1 MPSLDT
7 PISNIARLT
16 PRQAKALAKLGLGNV
31 RDMLLHFPSRHDD
44 FSRIVIA
51 SPEFLG
57 QVITIEGTVRKVSR
71 RRIFPRRLTI
81 TEALV
86 EDASGQT
93 VRAAWFNQALALS
106 GLKEGLRI
114 RMAGK
119 LSIEQRK
126 LSLNGPS
133 FERAE
138 RDATN
143 TGRLVPVYPETD
155 GITSKWIRWQLKG
168 LLPLADRL
176 PDIVPDEIR
185 RKLHLFRYGQAIRQ
199 IHFPDSQ
206 EKISLARK
214 TFAFREMF
222 LMQLRAIRSR
232 MEWEGKSALK
242 LETDLDF
249 LAEFRRELPFE
260 LTGAQEK
267 AIREILDDLAKGRPM
282 NRLLNGDVGSGKTVV
297 AAAAAAAAVRNGF
310 QAALM
315 APTEVLARQHF
326 ESFCRLFRER
336 NVSIAL
342 LTNSFKL
349 LSTDGNGPEIL
360 KRSELL
366 GKIAGNEIGIV
377 IGTHA
382 LIQKD
387 VRFGAL
393 ALAVIDEQHRFG
405 VAQRSALQEETAG
418 LQDGCEK
425 TVPHLLTMTATP
437 IPRTLAIAFFGSLD
451 LSILDELPKNRQ
463 PIETR
468 IVPPESQAE
477 TYSFIRREIAAGRQ
491 AFIVFPFVEE
501 SKALTEVKAATV
513 EYERLAERIFPDLRL
528 GLLHGKMS
536 AKEKEEAMRNF
547 KAQDLDILI
556 ATSVVE
562 VGIDVPNAT
571 VIAIENAERFG
582 LSQLHQFR
590 GRVGRGTRKSY
601 CFLFT
606 EETETERLRVLESTA
621 DGFRIAESDLEL
633 RGPGQF
639 FGTAQSGLPDI
650 AMENLGNLKLVRIAQ
665 DEAAALL
672 KDDPELKRHPLIGN
686 ALAEFRDKAHLE

>member
-57 QVITIEGTVRKVSR
+57 QVITVEGTVRKVSR

-206 EKISLARK
+206 EKILLARK

-232 MEWEGKSALK
+232 MEWERKSALK
-242 LETDLDF
+242 LETGKAF

-267 AIREILDDLAKGRPM
+267 AVREILDDLAKGQPM

-310 QAALM
+310 QTALM

-336 NVSIAL
+336 NVPIAL

-349 LSTDGNGPEIL
+349 LSADGNGPEVL

-366 GKIAGNEIGIV
+366 GKIAENEIRIV

-477 TYSFIRREIAAGRQ
+477 TYSFIRQEIAAGRQ

-501 SKALTEVKAATV
+501 SKTLTEVKAATV
-513 EYERLAERIFPDLRL
+513 EYERLAKKIFPDLRL

-536 AKEKEEAMRNF
+536 AKEKEETMKNF

-606 EETETERLRVLESTA
+606 EATEAERLRVLEKTA

-672 KDDPELKRHPLIGN
+672 KDDPELKRHPLIGD